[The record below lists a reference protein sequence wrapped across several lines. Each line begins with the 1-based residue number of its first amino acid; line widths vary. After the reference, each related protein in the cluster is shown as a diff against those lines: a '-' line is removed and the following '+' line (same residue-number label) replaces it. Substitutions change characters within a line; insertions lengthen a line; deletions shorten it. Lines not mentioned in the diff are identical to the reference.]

1 MVHALKHW
9 MGAARAKLSRHVA
22 VAKAIDYI
30 LTHWEPFTRFLNDGR
45 ICLSKNAADAPYAV
59 WLWAERRGYSP
70 NRSAG
75 AERRPF
81 VNAHPRSKAQ
91 RR

>member
-9 MGAARAKLSRHVA
+9 MGAARANLSRHVA

-30 LTHWEPFTRFLNDGR
+30 LTHWEAFTRFHNDGR
-45 ICLSKNAADAPYAV
+45 ICLSKNAADASYAV
-59 WLWAERRGYSP
+59 WLPAESRGYPP

-75 AERRPF
+75 AERRPC
-81 VNAHPRSKAQ
+81 VHAHPPSKTQ

>member
-9 MGAARAKLSRHVA
+9 MGAERAKLSRHVA
-22 VAKAIDYI
+22 VAKAIDYM
-30 LTHWEPFTRFLNDGR
+30 LTHWEAFTRFLNDGR
-45 ICLSKNAADAPYAV
+45 ICLSNNAADAPYAG
-59 WLWAERRGYSP
+59 WLWAESRGYPP

-75 AERRPF
+75 AERRPY
-81 VNAHPRSKAQ
+81 VHAHPRSKTQ